1 MGEQI
6 QGTPTRWYV
15 PSGGGGSQISGVY
28 VTDTTSRSEVATF
41 EELQV
46 RGAVR
51 DRKRTLLPDPSP
63 SEIKYH
69 VVSVDDHVL
78 EPPTLFEGRLPAQLV
93 EQAPKIVR
101 NEPRGDFWEIE
112 GVLEG
117 MGDWNGASGRPM
129 NEWSTEPL
137 QYDELRRGV
146 WDPKERLRDMD
157 LAGIIASV
165 CFPSGIW
172 GFAGQKFMR
181 MKDQNLGL
189 ACMRAYNDWVVE
201 EWSATDPDRL
211 ISYQVPWYHD
221 MEIAAQEVM
230 RNASRGVK
238 CVTFSE
244 NPEKIG
250 MPSLY
255 SKYWDPFFRTCE
267 ETGTVINLHVG
278 SSSQIS
284 KPSKDSPEEAS
295 LALFG
300 ANSMLASI
308 DWLYAQIPVR
318 FPKLKIVYSES
329 GIGFLPMLLDRLEHI
344 QMYREYELLQF
355 SWTDKELAPVDV
367 FRRNFWFSTFWDP
380 IAFGVIEGIGA
391 HRVLLEVDYPHPD
404 SIWPDVQGRC
414 DRQLANL
421 SKPLIDAVTH
431 GNAADLFGI
440 PVEKLIGR

>member
-1 MGEQI
+1 M
-6 QGTPTRWYV
+6 V
-15 PSGGGGSQISGVY
+15 GGGKHVALADELGVFMA
-28 VTDTTSRSEVATF
+28 VEAEREDVAVF
-41 EELQV
+41 ENLQV
-46 RGAVR
+46 RGEVR
-51 DRKRTLLPDPSP
+51 DRVRTFLPDPKQE
-63 SEIKYH
+63 EIKYN
-69 VVSVDDHVL
+69 VISVDDHVL
-78 EPPTLFEGRLPAQLV
+78 EPPSLFEGRLPKQFADR
-93 EQAPKIVR
+93 APRIVR
-101 NEPRGDFWEIE
+101 GTPRGDFWRIE
-112 GVLEG
+112 DVEEG

-137 QYDELRRGV
+137 QFDEIRRGV

-157 LAGIIASV
+157 LAGIVASV

-181 MKDQNLGL
+181 MKDRELGL
-189 ACMRAYNDWVVE
+189 ACLRAYNDWVVE
-201 EWSATDPDRL
+201 EWSAVNPSRL
-211 ISYQVPWYHD
+211 IAFQIPWYHD
-221 MEIAAQEVM
+221 MDIAAQEIE
-230 RNASRGVK
+230 RNAARGVK
-238 CVTFSE
+238 CVSFSE

-255 SKYWDPFFRTCE
+255 TNYWDPFFRACE

-329 GIGFLPMLLDRLEHI
+329 GIGFLPMLIDRLEHI
-344 QMYREYELLQF
+344 QMYRDYELLKF
-355 SWTDKELAPVDV
+355 SWTDLEMAPVDV

-380 IAFGVIEGIGA
+380 IAFGVIDKIGA
-391 HRVLLEVDYPHPD
+391 NRVLLEVDYPHPD

-414 DRQLANL
+414 DRQLAGL
-421 SKPLIDAVTH
+421 DKRVVDAVTY
-431 GNAADLFGI
+431 GNAAELFSI
-440 PVEKLIGR
+440 PISSINGGK